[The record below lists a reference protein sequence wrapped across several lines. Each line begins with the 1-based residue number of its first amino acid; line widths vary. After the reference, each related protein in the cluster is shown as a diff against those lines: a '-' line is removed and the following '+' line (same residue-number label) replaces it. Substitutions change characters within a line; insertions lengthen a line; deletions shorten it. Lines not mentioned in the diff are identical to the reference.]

1 MGGSEPPLY
10 TVHYFFQFIC
20 THPYSTKIEN
30 FLYTPVLD
38 EKGELFV
45 HILTRRKLKIFC
57 TPLHDEKGEL
67 FVHTHPRRKLK
78 IFCAP
83 FLDEKRELFVHTLT
97 RRKNMK
103 IFCTHSYSTK
113 MMNYLYTPMV
123 DFLYTLDPPICSPK
137 YSNFSLV

>member
-57 TPLHDEKGEL
+57 TPLHDEK
-67 FVHTHPRRKLK
+67 
-78 IFCAP
+78 
-83 FLDEKRELFVHTLT
+83 RELFVHP
-97 RRKNMK
+97 
-103 IFCTHSYSTK
+103 YSTK
-113 MMNYLYTPMV
+113 TEN
-123 DFLYTLDPPICSPK
+123 FL
-137 YSNFSLV
+137 

>member
-78 IFCAP
+78 IFWAP